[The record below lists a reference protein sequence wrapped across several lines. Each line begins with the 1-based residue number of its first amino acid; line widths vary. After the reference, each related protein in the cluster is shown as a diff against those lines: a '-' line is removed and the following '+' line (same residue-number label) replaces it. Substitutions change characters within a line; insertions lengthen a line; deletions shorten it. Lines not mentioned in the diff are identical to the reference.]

1 MALSCELVVTT
12 AAFEALRPEWNGLVS
27 RMERPE
33 IFHYWEWNWFYFRH
47 YRTGDEPYIVVLR
60 DAKGKLAGLAPF
72 CRRKVR
78 RLGLRIRVL
87 DTLVVNLA
95 DYRNVLVDGA
105 LHRQA
110 VVEPLLDLLHARGDD
125 WDLIDIS
132 QLNTAD
138 GTSLHLLNSA
148 QHRLDWVVRCHFLT
162 AVALR
167 PLGGGRVVENDTRLR
182 RLRNRK
188 KNLQKAGFTFTVGRP
203 DRTDLWPAFREL
215 HRKAWPSSALGD
227 PQGPAFFDD
236 LRRHGALAGK
246 LEFSFVEFEG
256 KLVAAHFGFVD
267 AGKVYF
273 YMPVM
278 DDAFRRQRV
287 GGALLCAMIE
297 HYTPTHEL
305 FDFLRGTEGYKL
317 WYTDTLSMNLRLVI
331 HRSASLRAF
340 VYNFAGIVRQA
351 MVWFG
356 LPKAAVQAGRR
367 LLARRPATAPT
378 AEPD

>member
-1 MALSCELVVTT
+1 MGLSAELITT
-12 AAFEALRPEWNGLVS
+12 TGAFEALRSEWNDLVS
-27 RMERPE
+27 HMERPE
-33 IFHYWEWNWFYFRH
+33 IFHYWEWNWFYFKH
-47 YRTGDEPYIVVLR
+47 YRTGDEPFIVVLR
-60 DAKGKLAGLAPF
+60 DPKGKLVGLAPF
-72 CRRKVR
+72 CRRQVR

-110 VVEPLLDLLHARGDD
+110 AVEPLLGLLHEQGDI
-125 WDLIDIS
+125 WDVIDIS

-138 GTSLHLLNSA
+138 STSLHLLNSA

-167 PLGGGRVVENDTRLR
+167 ALRGRRLVENDTRLR

-188 KNLQKAGFTFTVGRP
+188 KNLQKAGFTFTIG
-203 DRTDLWPAFREL
+203 RTDRIDLLPAFCEL
-215 HRKAWPSSALGD
+215 QRKAWPSGALRD

-236 LRRHGALAGK
+236 LRLGRALAGK

-256 KLVAAHFGFVD
+256 KVVAAHFGFVD

-278 DDAFRRQRV
+278 DDAFRQQRV

-305 FDFLRGTEGYKL
+305 FDFLRGTEDYKL
-317 WYTDTLSMNLRLVI
+317 WYTDELSMNLRLVI
-331 HRSASLRAF
+331 HRSASVRAF
-340 VYNFAGIVRQA
+340 AYNFAEIVRQS
-351 MVWFG
+351 MIWFG

-367 LLARRPATAPT
+367 MMARRKAAPPA

>member
-1 MALSCELVVTT
+1 MALSSELVTTT
-12 AAFEALRPEWNGLVS
+12 AAFEALWPEWNNLVS

-47 YRTGDEPYIVVLR
+47 YRTGDEPFIVVLR
-60 DAKGKLAGLAPF
+60 DAKGKLVGLAPF
-72 CRRKVR
+72 CLRHLR

-87 DTLVVNLA
+87 DTLAINLA

-105 LHRQA
+105 LHRQ
-110 VVEPLLDLLHARGDD
+110 VVIEPLLDLLHARGDL
-125 WDLIDIS
+125 WDVIDVS

-138 GTSLHLLNSA
+138 STSLHLLNSA

-167 PLGGGRVVENDTRLR
+167 PLRGRRLAENDTRLR

-188 KNLQKAGFTFTVGRP
+188 KNLQKAGFTFTIGRP
-203 DRTDLWPAFREL
+203 DRTDLWPAFCEL
-215 HRKAWPSSALGD
+215 HRKTWPSSALHD

-236 LRRHGALAGK
+236 LRLGVLANK

-256 KLVAAHFGFVD
+256 KIVAAHFGFVD

-278 DDAFRRQRV
+278 DDAFRPQRV

-317 WYTDTLSMNLRLVI
+317 WYTDELSMNLRLVI
-331 HRSASLRAF
+331 HRSASVRAF

-351 MVWFG
+351 MIWFG
-356 LPKAAVQAGRR
+356 LPKAAVQAGRQ
-367 LLARRPATAPT
+367 LMARRKATSPA